1 MTALGMMPCAYHFCG
16 PVLRDTE
23 EEISVRPDFVFPG
36 GRRVVLKSDDDGRR
50 FTERALWWLL
60 FRDRQGEWDPVI
72 KLRHTLSPRD
82 RKIIAADPTLGFAWC
97 AQVVPNSV
105 CEAHAAIDNACIR
118 FNGMVTERQNN
129 GMVTFVTSL
138 EGAETLDHVRNI
150 ASLELAKPIRVYQFD
165 TSGRGVTLVKCV
177 RE

>member
-1 MTALGMMPCAYHFCG
+1 MTALGMMPYAHWFGG

-23 EEISVRPDFVFPG
+23 EEISVRPDFVLSG
-36 GRRVVLKSDDDGRR
+36 GRPVVLKSDDDGRR
-50 FTERALWWLL
+50 FTRDTLWWLL
-60 FRDRQGEWDPVI
+60 FREKEGAWDPVI
-72 KLRHTLSPRD
+72 KLRHTLSPHD
-82 RKIIAADPTLGFAWC
+82 RKIVAEHPALGFAWC

-105 CEAHAAIDNACIR
+105 REAHAAIDNACMR

-138 EGAETLDHVRNI
+138 EGAEALDHVPNI
-150 ASLELAKPIRVYQFD
+150 ASLELVKPIREYQFD